1 MNRRCFLAAALAA
14 AIPLPALAAKAEQ
27 GLFVHA
33 APRPLPALDIRDNDG
48 RPAGLEL
55 YRGRPVLMNLW
66 ASWCLPCVAELPALD
81 RLRPV
86 IEPEGVAVV
95 ALCLD
100 RSGAIGAVN
109 TFARLGIKNLAVQV
123 DAQRKAGEVLGV
135 PAPSQAAG
143 RWRCCAR
150 SRRARSW
157 TQAWRRHWQG
167 RQAIHSW
174 RSRQAI
180 DISGGDVQAAG
191 GARAWAWR
199 DSSPSRRSWALTDK
213 RMVAALSVGR
223 VKCWGGTAPL
233 ASCAAW
239 QTRQHSSLGAGASP
253 GKAAWPPPCA
263 WQI

>member
-135 PAPSQAAG
+135 PVLPTTLLIDAEGREVARFVGPAAWDGAEALALLRALKAGKKLDASMAP
-143 RWRCCAR
+143 
-150 SRRARSW
+150 
-157 TQAWRRHWQG
+157 
-167 RQAIHSW
+167 
-174 RSRQAI
+174 
-180 DISGGDVQAAG
+180 
-191 GARAWAWR
+191 
-199 DSSPSRRSWALTDK
+199 
-213 RMVAALSVGR
+213 
-223 VKCWGGTAPL
+223 PL
-233 ASCAAW
+233 ARPTSN
-239 QTRQHSSLGAGASP
+239 P
-253 GKAAWPPPCA
+253 
-263 WQI
+263 